1 LLNETFSIDLIQRFA
16 INLASVIILIRLV
29 YFRYYRKTDL
39 FLSFFG
45 FNVIIFLISYLLN
58 KVNMTMGAAFGLFAV
73 FSILRIR
80 TEGIN
85 TKDMTYLFMAIS
97 IGLITAVGNGNIWQ
111 IGLINLIITLLAVLI
126 DGSILLKKEEAQ
138 LIEYDNLELIKPEKR
153 QELFVDIEKRTG
165 LKIHRIEFISIDLL
179 KDSALFNAFYYRN

>member
-1 LLNETFSIDLIQRFA
+1 MTNQIISTDLLIRFG
-16 INLASVIILIRLV
+16 INIISAIILVRFV
-29 YFRYYRKTDL
+29 YYIYYKKTDL

-97 IGLITAVGNGNIWQ
+97 IGLITAVGNGSMVQ
-111 IGLINLIITLLAVLI
+111 IGFINLIIILLAVLI
-126 DGSILLKKEEAQ
+126 DGSILIKKEAYQ
-138 LIEYDNLELIKPEKR
+138 VIEYDNLELIKPDKR
-153 QELFVDIEKRTG
+153 QELMADIEQRTG

-179 KDSALFNAFYYRN
+179 KESALFNAFYYCQ

>member
-1 LLNETFSIDLIQRFA
+1 MLNEIISIDLLQRFG
-16 INLASVIILIRLV
+16 INLISVIILVRLV
-29 YFRYYRKTDL
+29 YYQYYKKTDL

-97 IGLITAVGNGNIWQ
+97 IGLITAVGNGSMIQ
-111 IGLINLIITLLAVLI
+111 VGFINLIIIVLAILI
-126 DGSILLKKEEAQ
+126 DGSILIKKEEYQ
-138 LIEYDNLELIKPEKR
+138 VIEYDNLELIKPGKR
-153 QELFVDIEKRTG
+153 QELIADIEQRTG

-179 KDSALFNAFYYRN
+179 KDSALFNAFYYRQ